1 MLKYSTF
8 VLLIIITTSC
18 SDRHEL
24 VIKNN
29 SKNNVYV
36 FYSELD
42 SNISNRWIYEY
53 SQKYNY
59 ANSVPYLTMRDLIEP
74 NKWIRM
80 KYESVDQLINYKLYL
95 YFIRYDS
102 LLLLKKTDL
111 DSTLISRFLL
121 KKCVVKAEDIFKQ
134 KTLEVCYP

>member
-1 MLKYSTF
+1 MLRYLLI
-8 VLLIIITTSC
+8 VLLGFTICSC
-18 SDRHEL
+18 FKKNEL
-24 VIKNN
+24 IIKNN

-42 SNISNRWIYEY
+42 SKISNRWIYEW
-53 SQKYNY
+53 SQEYYYTETNKYLNI
-59 ANSVPYLTMRDLIEP
+59 RDEIAPKGYQRIIYYPEERF
-74 NKWIRM
+74 K
-80 KYESVDQLINYKLYL
+80 NYKLYI

-102 LLLLKKTDL
+102 LLLLKKKDM